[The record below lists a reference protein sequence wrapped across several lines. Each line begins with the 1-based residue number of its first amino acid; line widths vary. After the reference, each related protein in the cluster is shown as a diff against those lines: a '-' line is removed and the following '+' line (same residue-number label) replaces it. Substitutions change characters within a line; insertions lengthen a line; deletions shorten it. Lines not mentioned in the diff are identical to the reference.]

1 MPVISVAISPLWKF
15 VHFIFW
21 LSWVLAA
28 VQGPSCYV
36 QALSSFGEQ
45 ELLLCAVCGLL
56 TAVASLD
63 AERGRQAGGFR
74 SCSTW
79 T

>member
-1 MPVISVAISPLWKF
+1 MPVISVAISPLSLEVCSLYF
-15 VHFIFW
+15 
-21 LSWVLAA
+21 LAEL
-28 VQGPSCYV
+28 GPSCYV

-63 AERGRQAGGFR
+63 AERGHQAGGFR